1 MFLYVSAPPAGS
13 PWSGR
18 QQSISGLGAHWL
30 IKSFRSAKHHLQDW
44 AEMLMHRSE
53 LSFNLTSNRYLL
65 ILLFLPCNISGVSS
79 LHYCFTT
86 WELFKVTYV
95 HLRVISTLQSHIL

>member
-1 MFLYVSAPPAGS
+1 
-13 PWSGR
+13 
-18 QQSISGLGAHWL
+18 
-30 IKSFRSAKHHLQDW
+30 
-44 AEMLMHRSE
+44 MLMHRSE

-95 HLRVISTLQSHIL
+95 HLRVISTLQSHILIIYADALNNYAADPILSH